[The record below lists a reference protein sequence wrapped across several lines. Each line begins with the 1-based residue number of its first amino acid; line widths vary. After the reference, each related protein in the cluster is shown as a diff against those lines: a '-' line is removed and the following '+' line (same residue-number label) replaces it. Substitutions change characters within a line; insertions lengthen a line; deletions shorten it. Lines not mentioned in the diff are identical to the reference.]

1 MDEKCK
7 WNDTTKSKAHALH
20 ARGKQQEGREGRV
33 GLYHARK
40 HVGKAM
46 ERLHASCFF
55 VVCAVEVKA
64 CHLVPC
70 VANLGVEAR
79 PLEG

>member
-1 MDEKCK
+1 MQVERHHEEQSQCVACER
-7 WNDTTKSKAHALH
+7 KAT
-20 ARGKQQEGREGRV
+20 RGNGRV

-55 VVCAVEVKA
+55 VMCAVEVKA
-64 CHLVPC
+64 CRLVPC

-79 PLEG
+79 PLGG